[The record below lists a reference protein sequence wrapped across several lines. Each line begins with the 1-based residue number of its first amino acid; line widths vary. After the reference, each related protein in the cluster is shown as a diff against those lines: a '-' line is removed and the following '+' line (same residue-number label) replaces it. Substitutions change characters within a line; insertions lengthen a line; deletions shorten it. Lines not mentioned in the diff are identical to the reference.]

1 MNTQLAAFGFGCL
14 LLLVA
19 VIGGGFEVKELKVPK
34 VGRGS
39 RLAACL
45 FGALFI
51 FVGIRP
57 DFAAELGPHKSPAVS
72 EPPAGASQAQQ
83 QTEGTAQA
91 QRTEPPS
98 RTDAMSHTRTET
110 SQQPQVRDETS
121 KRPRAGGSTG
131 KRQPQQTG
139 ACRGKSG
146 KRQSLGKRA
155 LKAYKVIRGRC

>member
-57 DFAAELGPHKSPAVS
+57 DFAAELGTRRSPETAKAPV
-72 EPPAGASQAQQ
+72 AQQ
-83 QTEGTAQA
+83 TDPPSPPTTQ
-91 QRTEPPS
+91 PPS
-98 RTDAMSHTRTET
+98 RTDDLAAQPSHT
-110 SQQPQVRDETS
+110 
-121 KRPRAGGSTG
+121 
-131 KRQPQQTG
+131 
-139 ACRGKSG
+139 
-146 KRQSLGKRA
+146 
-155 LKAYKVIRGRC
+155 

>member
-57 DFAAELGPHKSPAVS
+57 DFAAELGHRSPAAS
-72 EPPAGASQAQQ
+72 ETPAGASQAQQ
-83 QTEGTAQA
+83 QAEGAAQA

-98 RTDAMSHTRTET
+98 RTNAVSPTRTEISKQSQTRDET
-110 SQQPQVRDETS
+110 SQQS
-121 KRPRAGGSTG
+121 RAGGSPG
-131 KRQPQQTG
+131 RRQPQQTI
-139 ACRGKSG
+139 ACRGTSG